1 MKLFL
6 LLGLLISFTIT
17 GFSQNFKGDKLYA
30 LSEVYSSDD
39 LEYEKYAYNADL
51 LLHAT
56 NTLTENGDKLID
68 TLSYDA
74 FNNIVKLDI
83 YQHLNGTWT
92 HVSYIDYTYDENG
105 NRLTRSNYNSFG
117 TPNFTLG
124 GIYNYFY
131 NEDNKLTNWELY
143 MNGTDLMQLC
153 TLTYNN
159 NGQVVQEIGQ
169 DAFNSGNMEDSW
181 KIDYQ
186 YNSDGTLKST
196 AQSFWSGY
204 WSVYG
209 TELFY
214 YDNNK
219 NCIKWDH
226 KDGNTVTDRKE
237 YEYNMEYSADQLVMP
252 LEPEFETKNL
262 VAMNNM
268 VTVQHWYTQD
278 GVGSLVYVCDY
289 IYDYDTLNYTGV
301 SNQSLAATDL
311 RVYPNPASD
320 LITIAANNTIIS
332 NVDVIDNTGKVV
344 LRKSHLNK
352 EEVNLDLTILKSGI
366 YYVRLATSKG
376 MFTERLIVQ

>member
-1 MKLFL
+1 MKHFL
-6 LLGLLISFTIT
+6 LVGLLVVFAVTV
-17 GFSQNFKGDKLYA
+17 FSQNLKGDKLFK

-51 LLHAT
+51 LLQAT

-92 HVSYIDYTYDENG
+92 YVSYIDYTYDENG

-124 GIYNYFY
+124 GVYNYFY
-131 NEDNKLTNWELY
+131 DEDNKQTHWEMY
-143 MNGTDLMQLC
+143 MGGTDLMQIC

-159 NGQVVQEIGQ
+159 DGQVVQEIGQ
-169 DAFNSGNMEDSW
+169 DAFMGTMEDSW

-186 YNSDGTLKST
+186 YNSDGTLKSS

-209 TELFY
+209 TEFFY
-214 YDNNK
+214 YDTNK

-226 KDGNTVTDRKE
+226 KDGNTVTNRKE
-237 YEYNMEYSADQLVMP
+237 YEYNIAYSVDQLVMP
-252 LEPEFETKNL
+252 VEPEFDTKNL
-262 VAMNNM
+262 VAMANM
-268 VTVQHWYTQD
+268 VTVQHWYTED
-278 GVGSLVYVCDY
+278 YGGNLVYVCDY

-311 RVYPNPASD
+311 RLYPNPASD
-320 LITIAANNTIIS
+320 LVTVISNNAIIS

-344 LRKSHLNK
+344 LSKSHLNK
-352 EEVNLDLTILKSGI
+352 EKVNLDLTILKSGI

-376 MFTERLIVQ
+376 MLTERLIVQ

>member
-1 MKLFL
+1 MKHFL
-6 LLGLLISFTIT
+6 LVGLLVVFAVTV
-17 GFSQNFKGDKLYA
+17 FSQNLKGDKLFK

-51 LLHAT
+51 LLQAT

-92 HVSYIDYTYDENG
+92 YVSYIDYTYDENG

-124 GIYNYFY
+124 GVYNYFY
-131 NEDNKLTNWELY
+131 DEDNKQTHWEMY
-143 MNGTDLMQLC
+143 MGGTDLMQIC

-159 NGQVVQEIGQ
+159 DGQVVQEIGQ
-169 DAFNSGNMEDSW
+169 DAFMGTMEDSW

-186 YNSDGTLKST
+186 YNSDGTLKSS

-214 YDNNK
+214 YDTNK

-226 KDGNTVTDRKE
+226 KDGNTVTNRKE
-237 YEYNMEYSADQLVMP
+237 YEYNIAYSVDQLVMP
-252 LEPEFETKNL
+252 VEPEFDTKNL
-262 VAMNNM
+262 VAMANM
-268 VTVQHWYTQD
+268 VTVQHWYTED
-278 GVGSLVYVCDY
+278 YGGNLVYVCDY

-311 RVYPNPASD
+311 RLYPNPASD
-320 LITIAANNTIIS
+320 LVTVISNNAIIS

-344 LRKSHLNK
+344 LSKSHLNK
-352 EEVNLDLTILKSGI
+352 EKVNLDLTILKSGI

-376 MFTERLIVQ
+376 MLTERLIVQ

>member
-1 MKLFL
+1 MKHFL
-6 LLGLLISFTIT
+6 LVGLLVVFAVTV
-17 GFSQNFKGDKLYA
+17 FSQNLKGDKLFK

-51 LLHAT
+51 LLQAT

-92 HVSYIDYTYDENG
+92 YVSYIDYTYDENG

-124 GIYNYFY
+124 GVYNYFY
-131 NEDNKLTNWELY
+131 DEDNKQTHWEMY
-143 MNGTDLMQLC
+143 MGGTDLMQIC

-159 NGQVVQEIGQ
+159 DGQVVQEIGQ
-169 DAFNSGNMEDSW
+169 DAFMGTMEDSW

-186 YNSDGTLKST
+186 YNSDGTLKSS

-209 TELFY
+209 TEFFY

-226 KDGNTVTDRKE
+226 KDGNTVTNRKE
-237 YEYNMEYSADQLVMP
+237 YEYNIAYSVDQLVMP
-252 LEPEFETKNL
+252 VEPEFDTKNL
-262 VAMNNM
+262 VAMANM
-268 VTVQHWYTQD
+268 VTVQHWYTED
-278 GVGSLVYVCDY
+278 YGGNLVYVCDY

-311 RVYPNPASD
+311 RLYPNPASD
-320 LITIAANNTIIS
+320 LVTVISNNAIIS

-344 LRKSHLNK
+344 LSKSHLNK
-352 EEVNLDLTILKSGI
+352 EKVNLDLTILKSGI

-376 MFTERLIVQ
+376 MLTERLIVQ